1 MGAAM
6 DRILTGK
13 TIAGKFRLGE
23 RLSEDLAGSIYA
35 AVDVATNQK
44 VIVLALAEGVR
55 LEGEKDAAA
64 LKHPKVLAHRESYF
78 PNASQRFVTSDAPTG
93 KSLARIVASRG
104 KMHPG
109 PAAGT
114 ALQILSALDAIHG
127 LGTFHGNLNP
137 HNVFVDKTEKGELE
151 VRLLYPGGARADSL
165 PENVRYLAP
174 EQILGEGV
182 DRRADIWAAGA
193 LLYLCL
199 FGRPP
204 FDGDDQETISGR
216 ILLKDPIFPPEAS
229 KMPPELVGAIRAALS
244 KEPDKRPQS
253 ASAVIGGLLATA
265 EKYDEQM
272 SALVAPAPKPAK
284 PPAPPAPPPVPIPAV
299 AIAAEGP
306 TAEEIRAAQAR
317 AITAE
322 LESALEIE
330 LLKSVPPEPA
340 PIGRRA
346 AALSLRDKRKVAI
359 AALCLAAAAAVVLA
373 IALLKGGED
382 APSTATTSPR
392 EAPLRAAVQ
401 EPAAAVAR
409 EPAPQEPPAPVQE
422 KADEPAA
429 SSARPAPSVDS
440 KSPPPAAK
448 PPVKK
453 KPKPGPQKEPAS
465 PKDAAG
471 LASNPFG
478 G

>member
-35 AVDVATNQK
+35 AVDVATNQN

-64 LKHPKVLAHRESYF
+64 LKHPNVLAHRQSYF

-137 HNVFVDKTEKGELE
+137 YNVFVDKTEKGELE

-174 EQILGEGV
+174 EQILGEGGV
-182 DRRADIWAAGA
+182 DRRADLWAVGA

-204 FDGDDQETISGR
+204 FDGNDQETISGK
-216 ILLKDPIFPPEAS
+216 ILLKDPIFPPEAA

-244 KEPDKRPQS
+244 KEPEKRPQS
-253 ASAVIGGLLATA
+253 ASAVIGDLLATA
-265 EKYDEQM
+265 EKHDEQT
-272 SALVAPAPKPAK
+272 SALVAAAPKPAK
-284 PPAPPAPPPVPIPAV
+284 PPAPPPVPTPAV

-330 LLKSVPPEPA
+330 LLKSVPPEPV

-346 AALSLRDKRKVAI
+346 AALSPRDKRKVAI
-359 AALCLAAAAAVVLA
+359 AALCLAAVAAIVLV
-373 IALLKGGED
+373 IALLAGGED

-392 EAPLRAAVQ
+392 EAPLRAAAR

-409 EPAPQEPPAPVQE
+409 EPVPQEPPAPVRE
-422 KADEPAA
+422 EADEPAA
-429 SSARPAPSVDS
+429 SSARPVPSVDS